1 MRIAFAT
8 SECVPFVKTGGL
20 ADVSGALP
28 KALAAEGCEV
38 KVFLPLYGSISTLSH
53 GLNFAH
59 ELHGVPAQIGGE
71 TVYYQVWYKKDDS
84 GVEFYFIDCP
94 QYYHRSEIY
103 TNDPDEDKRYLL
115 LQNAVLQI
123 LQRFNWAPDILHCND
138 WQTALLPVYL
148 KEKYSWDS
156 LFWKTA
162 SVLSIHNLG
171 YQGLFSKEAIYHAG
185 LYNDKYYPGGPYEF
199 HNTFSFLKAGMLY
212 ADVLTTVSET
222 YAREI
227 QTPTYGERLDGVLA
241 VRRDDLYGI
250 LNGIDPNDW
259 NPRVDKFIPQQY
271 DLETFADKIKNK
283 QALLE
288 QVGLPFD
295 ENVPTI
301 GMITRLTVQKGLE
314 ILSHALSD
322 LMQMPLQLVILGSGE
337 KKYENFV
344 RWAAGTYPGK
354 VSAYLG
360 FNNALAHLITAGCD
374 MYLMPSRYEPC
385 GLNQMYSL
393 NYGTVPIVRKTG
405 GLADTVKDYH
415 EFDQQSNGFSFL
427 DFTPYALYTSVYRA
441 VELFHQKDVWMEIVK
456 RGMAEDFSWQH
467 SARRYLEVYRRAKSK
482 RGA

>member
-28 KALAAEGCEV
+28 KALAAEGGEV
-38 KVFLPLYGSISTLSH
+38 KVFLPLYSSINTINY
-53 GLNFAH
+53 GLDFAH
-59 ELHGVPAQIGGE
+59 ELYGIPAQIGGE
-71 TVYYQVWYKKDDS
+71 TVHYHVWYKKDDA

-94 QYYHRSEIY
+94 RYYHRAQIY
-103 TNDPDEDKRYLL
+103 TTDPDEDKRYIL

-123 LQRFNWAPDILHCND
+123 LQRYNWAPDILHCND

-148 KEKYSWDS
+148 REKYGWDS

-162 SVLSIHNLG
+162 SVLSIHNLA
-171 YQGLFSKEAIYHAG
+171 YQGLFSKESIYHAG
-185 LYNDKYYPGGPYEF
+185 LYYDKFYPGGPYEF
-199 HNTFSFLKAGMLY
+199 HNSFSFLKAGMLY

-227 QTPTYGERLDGVLA
+227 QTPDYGERLDGVLA

-250 LNGIDPNDW
+250 LNGIDPDDW
-259 NPRVDKFIPQQY
+259 NPRVDKLIPQHY
-271 DLETFADKIKNK
+271 DPENFSDKIKNK
-283 QALLE
+283 KALLE

-314 ILSHALSD
+314 ILSQAFTE
-322 LMQMPLQLVILGSGE
+322 LMKMPLQLVILGSGE
-337 KKYENFV
+337 KKYEDFL
-344 RWAAGTYPGK
+344 RWAANTYPGK
-354 VSAYLG
+354 VSAYIG
-360 FNNALAHLITAGCD
+360 FNNALAHLITAGSD

-405 GLADTVKDYH
+405 GLADTVRDYH
-415 EFDQQSNGFSFL
+415 EFNQQGNGFSFW
-427 DFTPYALYTSVYRA
+427 DFTPYALYTSVQRA
-441 VELFHQKDVWMEIVK
+441 LELFHQKDVWLEIVK
-456 RGMAEDFSWQH
+456 RGMSEDFSWQH
-467 SARRYLEVYRRAKSK
+467 SAQRYLEVYRRAKSK
-482 RGA
+482 RG